1 MIFITT
7 YKIKPFLG
15 KAETKELMSVFARV
29 GEGPG
34 TIAHYVAVDGSHGIV
49 VAESDDLEPAYANLQ
64 NYTQWVEYDTT
75 PVLKVEQAV
84 PHIMAALS

>member
-7 YKIKPFLG
+7 YKVKPYISD
-15 KAETKELMSVFARV
+15 AETKKVLEVFAQE

-34 TIAHYVAVDGSHGIV
+34 TIAHYVATDGSHGV
-49 VAESDDLEPAYANLQ
+49 VISEADDLEPAYENLQ
-64 NYTQWVEYDTT
+64 HYTQWIEYDTT
-75 PVLKVEQAV
+75 PVLKVQQAV

>member
-7 YKIKPFLG
+7 YKVKPYIS
-15 KAETKELMSVFARV
+15 KDETRKVLDVFSKQ

-34 TIAHYVAVDGSHGIV
+34 TIAHYVATDGSHGV
-49 VAESDDLEPAYANLQ
+49 VISEADDLEPAYASLQ
-64 NYTQWVEYDTT
+64 HYTQWIEYDTT

-84 PHIMAALS
+84 PHIMAAL